1 MSQSSTA
8 AAVTRLSSSSRRCV
22 DCEARL
28 GGAGARNGTA
38 AGQQG
43 AGAVEYSISERG
55 PACSAGFGCRKE
67 EAVKKVTAN
76 GLKVRPNESNTK
88 RKLLGDLQ
96 TCH

>member
-8 AAVTRLSSSSRRCV
+8 AAVTRLSPSSRRCV

-28 GGAGARNGTA
+28 GGAGARNG
-38 AGQQG
+38 QQG
-43 AGAVEYSISERG
+43 AGAVEYVISERG
-55 PACSAGFGCRKE
+55 PTCSVGFGCRKE

-76 GLKVRPNESNTK
+76 GLKVRETQVTS
-88 RKLLGDLQ
+88 GDLK

>member
-28 GGAGARNGTA
+28 GGAGARNG
-38 AGQQG
+38 QQS
-43 AGAVEYSISERG
+43 AGAVEYVISERG
-55 PACSAGFGCRKE
+55 PTCSVGFGCRKE

-76 GLKVRPNESNTK
+76 GLKVRPNPDDSN
-88 RKLLGDLQ
+88 
-96 TCH
+96 